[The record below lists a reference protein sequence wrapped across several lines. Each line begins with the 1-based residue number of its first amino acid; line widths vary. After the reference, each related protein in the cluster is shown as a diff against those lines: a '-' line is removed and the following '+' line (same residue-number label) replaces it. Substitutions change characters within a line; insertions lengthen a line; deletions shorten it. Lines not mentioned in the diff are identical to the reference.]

1 MGALDTVLHRYDA
14 VLLVN
19 AANALFAFLPRLR
32 GAKVALNVDG
42 IERQRAKWG
51 LAGRLWYTLGE
62 RLSLVFP
69 NEIVADAQVIADY
82 YRERYGR
89 ETALI
94 AYGATLLERDP
105 PPDLARHGLPD
116 IQPGRYLLY
125 VSRLEPENQ
134 ADLVIRAYADVPGDV
149 PLLIV
154 GDAPYAAEY
163 KAHLARLAAADPRVR
178 MVGGM
183 YGEAYTD
190 LQRAAMAYIQ
200 ATSVGGTHPALIESM
215 AAGNLVLAFGT
226 PENREVTAGTAL
238 IFDDQ
243 AQLTDALTRVVEA
256 PDSPEHQALRAA
268 ARARAEVD
276 LLVAR
281 HRRPV
286 RGAPDCPS
294 PTIRRMLSLTATSAS
309 ALRTHDRRRPGRL
322 VRRQPSWVRV
332 FSCIH
337 RVGQHVSGRLTS
349 ACLPSPAARH
359 STQPAAVNASAPSRD
374 RPTQGWFVHE

>member
-1 MGALDTVLHRYDA
+1 MRRGRCRPGCGGAGCRGLRGKHLETVTHTAMGALDTVLHRYDA

-69 NEIVADAQVIADY
+69 NVIVADAQVIADY

-94 AYGATLLERDP
+94 AYGATLLDRDP

-178 MVGGM
+178 MVGGK

-256 PDSPEHQALRAA
+256 PDSPEHQALRSA
-268 ARARAEVD
+268 ARARAESTYSWPAVAD
-276 LLVAR
+276 QYEALLTPAR
-281 HRRPV
+281 
-286 RGAPDCPS
+286 
-294 PTIRRMLSLTATSAS
+294 PTIPR
-309 ALRTHDRRRPGRL
+309 LRSG
-322 VRRQPSWVRV
+322 
-332 FSCIH
+332 H
-337 RVGQHVSGRLTS
+337 RVGAGSFRPSLGDTCRPLTWVSSRRG
-349 ACLPSPAARH
+349 H
-359 STQPAAVNASAPSRD
+359 STQPAAINDSAEPR
-374 RPTQGWFVHE
+374 

>member
-1 MGALDTVLHRYDA
+1 MTASSASEPSGAWRAGSGTRSASAYGCLPQRHR
-14 VLLVN
+14 
-19 AANALFAFLPRLR
+19 
-32 GAKVALNVDG
+32 
-42 IERQRAKWG
+42 
-51 LAGRLWYTLGE
+51 GR
-62 RLSLVFP
+62 R
-69 NEIVADAQVIADY
+69 QVIADY

-94 AYGATLLERDP
+94 AYGATLLDRDP

-154 GDAPYAAEY
+154 GAAPYAAEY
-163 KAHLARLAAADPRVR
+163 KSQVARLAAADPRVR
-178 MVGGM
+178 MVGGK
-183 YGEAYTD
+183 YGEAYMD

-243 AQLTDALTRVVEA
+243 AQLTEALTRVVQA
-256 PDSPEHQALRAA
+256 PYSPEHEALRAA
-268 ARARAEVD
+268 ARARAESTYSWPA
-276 LLVAR
+276 VADQY
-281 HRRPV
+281 V
-286 RGAPDCPS
+286 ALFQALGA
-294 PTIRRMLSLTATSAS
+294 
-309 ALRTHDRRRPGRL
+309 
-322 VRRQPSWVRV
+322 
-332 FSCIH
+332 
-337 RVGQHVSGRLTS
+337 
-349 ACLPSPAARH
+349 
-359 STQPAAVNASAPSRD
+359 
-374 RPTQGWFVHE
+374 

>member
-1 MGALDTVLHRYDA
+1 MTARQQAPPMRLAILGSRGIPPAYGGFETMAWELSRELAARGHRVTVYSYRGRTDESRTLPAGVRRRWVRGLRGKHMETVTHTAMGALDTVLHRYDG
-14 VLLVN
+14 VLLLN

-32 GAKVALNVDG
+32 GATVALNVDG

-62 RLSLVFP
+62 RLSLYLP
-69 NEIVADAQVIADY
+69 NVIVADAQVIADY

-89 ETALI
+89 QTALI
-94 AYGATLLERDP
+94 TYGATLLERDP
-105 PPDLARHGLPD
+105 PPDLASHGLPD

-134 ADLVIRAYADVPGDV
+134 ADLVIRAYAEVPGDV

-163 KAHLARLAAADPRVR
+163 KARLARVAAADPRVR
-178 MVGGM
+178 MFGGK
-183 YGEAYTD
+183 YGEVYTD

-200 ATSVGGTHPALIESM
+200 ATSVGGTHPALIEAM

-243 AQLTDALTRVVEA
+243 TQLTDALARVIQS
-256 PDSPEHQALRAA
+256 PDSPELEALRAA
-268 ARARAEVD
+268 ARARAESTYSWPAIAD
-276 LLVAR
+276 QYEALLTGTR
-281 HRRPV
+281 
-286 RGAPDCPS
+286 
-294 PTIRRMLSLTATSAS
+294 
-309 ALRTHDRRRPGRL
+309 
-322 VRRQPSWVRV
+322 
-332 FSCIH
+332 
-337 RVGQHVSGRLTS
+337 
-349 ACLPSPAARH
+349 
-359 STQPAAVNASAPSRD
+359 
-374 RPTQGWFVHE
+374 